1 MARAKNTSRA
11 TARRRTR
18 AATRE
23 EIEASELDEEAGD
36 EGAAPAAEP
45 RRPMFK
51 MPDVREDLRLLPQIL
66 TSRRLMILPP
76 LMLVVGFVLTYLLA
90 IGALPEG
97 VVDIAW
103 MYIYVFFVPPAL
115 LTYFIGGFL
124 AKRASYLVGLLLG
137 LLSGALLSLLLF
149 TTTVG
154 YGVGEG
160 GETGLVIV
168 PDEARLTFALGYLGT
183 GALYGTF
190 AAAFAA
196 WYRDF
201 LRRMQEQGRARR
213 AGREAQERVKR
224 RDQRQEERKATR
236 RPSR

>member
-1 MARAKNTSRA
+1 LARAKNTSRA

-23 EIEASELDEEAGD
+23 EIEASELEEEAID
-36 EGAAPAAEP
+36 EGAAPAEQP

-51 MPDVREDLRLLPQIL
+51 MPDFREDLRLLPQIL

-90 IGALPEG
+90 IGSLPEG

-124 AKRASYLVGLLLG
+124 APRGSYLVGLLLG

-168 PDEARLTFALGYLGT
+168 PEEARLTFALGYLGT
-183 GALYGTF
+183 GAAYGTF
-190 AAAFAA
+190 AAAFAS

-213 AGREAQERVKR
+213 ADREAQERVKR
-224 RDQRQEERKATR
+224 RDQRQEERKAAR